1 MSISIPLM
9 KQQKHKKADGL
20 AKGVQGDEVTAYD
33 IILGNAMV
41 DLEKDDIPFYLKIL
55 DDYEKLCS
63 KEARYIEAQMSKHKK
78 DELKKKAKQFKK
90 EKAMNAHL
98 KEKIDVEEAYLKEFN
113 EFQLKWERK
122 LKKFDE
128 KVEESRVEML
138 EHQKEQLKEHLNKIE
153 EKFAVKMKE
162 TNLRILNMQKVEKT
176 LAKQREYIKAQ
187 EKREEW
193 QKEQENL
200 AIQQRMEVDKKKN
213 ELMNKYEIRNKK
225 EINEFVTKINEM
237 RVNLENERKKELDS
251 LMTKY
256 DRIKNQLKS
265 IQKSEDKRLN
275 NIEQY
280 KVTDADQTLLHDTKS
295 FISRADVNESYIQS
309 KKKVIMH
316 KIKRL
321 NLQKKL

>member
-9 KQQKHKKADGL
+9 KQARHKKSP
-20 AKGVQGDEVTAYD
+20 KTQEGDEITAYD

-78 DELKKKAKQFKK
+78 EELKKKAKQFKK

-98 KEKIDVEEAYLKEFN
+98 KEKIDVEEAYVREFN
-113 EFQLKWERK
+113 EFQMKWEKK
-122 LKKFDE
+122 LQKFDD
-128 KVEESRVEML
+128 KVEESRIDML

-162 TNLRILNMQKVEKT
+162 TDKKILNLQKVEKT
-176 LAKQREYIKAQ
+176 LAKQRSYIKAQ

-200 AIQQRMEVDKKKN
+200 AIQQRMRIDKKKN

-225 EINEFVTKINEM
+225 EINEFVDKINEM
-237 RVNLENERKKELDS
+237 RVNLENERKKDLDS
-251 LMTKY
+251 LMIKY

-275 NIEQY
+275 NMKEY

-321 NLQKKL
+321 NLQKKI